1 MDTILEQLRHTNME
15 QQIRQMSGGSDG
27 SEKAAAAD
35 ASAASEDSASK
46 PLTGVYRCR
55 VCGYIFDEAAEG
67 RSIDSLEQCPLCHV
81 GREAFQ
87 QIR

>member
-15 QQIRQMSGGSDG
+15 QQVRQMSTGE
-27 SEKAAAAD
+27 EKAATGTGVPG
-35 ASAASEDSASK
+35 ASEASASK